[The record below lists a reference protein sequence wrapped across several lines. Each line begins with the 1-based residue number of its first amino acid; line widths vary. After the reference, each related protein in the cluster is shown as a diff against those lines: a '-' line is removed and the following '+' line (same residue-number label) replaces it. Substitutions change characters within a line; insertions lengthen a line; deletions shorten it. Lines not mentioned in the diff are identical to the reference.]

1 MKAFLLISMLLSSL
15 AVGQTQMATDA
26 GSIEA
31 VRLLPELTKAYR
43 EFRWSEF
50 FGLAWYMKKVTKDAE
65 LTKKIATLESI
76 ALIRHCQSE
85 IAKGQVNTL
94 RNQKSPAFRHASTSV
109 EKWLDLTSDTQLKKH
124 TEDTNRFKGGLFKA
138 SESIPFAP
146 GQDLSNLEPMRIR
159 RPLKDL
165 CEEEGSHD

>member
-1 MKAFLLISMLLSSL
+1 MKALLFITMLLS
-15 AVGQTQMATDA
+15 AVAMAEVPA
-26 GSIEA
+26 QS
-31 VRLLPELTKAYR
+31 LLPELTKAYR

-50 FGLAWYMKKVTKDAE
+50 FGLAWYMKKASNDAE
-65 LTKKIATLESI
+65 LTKKIGTLESI
-76 ALIRHCQSE
+76 ALIRHCQSDL
-85 IAKGQVNTL
+85 AKAQVASL
-94 RNQKSPAFRHASTSV
+94 RNQKSPAFRHASASV

-124 TEDTNRFKGGLFKA
+124 TDDTNRFKGGLFKA